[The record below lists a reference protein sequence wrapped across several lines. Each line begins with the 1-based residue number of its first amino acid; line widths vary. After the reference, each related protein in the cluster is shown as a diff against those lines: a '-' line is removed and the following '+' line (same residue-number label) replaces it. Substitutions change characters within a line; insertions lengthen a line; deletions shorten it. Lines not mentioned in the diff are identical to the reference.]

1 LEGDQ
6 TINPCIRPLLSS
18 LAQNCLVATSL
29 LILGFGLPT
38 FFSQLP
44 PAHALEFSSRRS
56 FFEKSPRLIR
66 AATSFRGP
74 AALANYSFT
83 IELPEN
89 AGTPISAVTIVQQ
102 PNIEQIPLYP
112 NRSRVFRS
120 ESSHGDHSIEAQII
134 DVSSETPEVKV
145 VFEQPIQPGTTV
157 TVSLRARNPLY
168 GGIYQF
174 GVTAFPINNNDGL
187 YLGSGRLQFSQ
198 PGGGI

>member
-1 LEGDQ
+1 MFKIY
-6 TINPCIRPLLSS
+6 TPLSS
-18 LAQNCLVATSL
+18 LAQNCLVATNL
-29 LILGFGLPT
+29 LILGFWLPT

-44 PAHALEFSSRRS
+44 AHALELSSRRS

-83 IELPEN
+83 IELPED
-89 AGTPISAVTIVQQ
+89 AGAPMSAVTIVQQ
-102 PNIEQIPLYP
+102 PNVEQILLYP
-112 NRSRVFRS
+112 NRSRVFRE
-120 ESSHGDHSIEAQII
+120 ESSNSERSIPAQII
-134 DVSSETPEVKV
+134 DISSETPEVKV

-174 GVTAFPINNNDGL
+174 GVTAFPVSENNDGL

-198 PGGGI
+198 PGGGIN

>member
-29 LILGFGLPT
+29 LILGFWLPT
-38 FFSQLP
+38 SFSQLP
-44 PAHALEFSSRRS
+44 AHASEFSSRKS
-56 FFEKSPRLIR
+56 FFERSPRLIR

-83 IELPEN
+83 IELSLD
-89 AGTPISAVTIVQQ
+89 AGAPMSAVTIGEQ

-120 ESSHGDHSIEAQII
+120 ESSHGERSIKAQII

-174 GVTAFPINNNDGL
+174 GVTAFPLNNNDGL